1 MQGVKVEDRK
11 QFISRMLW
19 LVKELK
25 ESDKASEMDISKMLE
40 FNLMLRDLSVTDAS
54 ISDLHRYVYENVDGN
69 KAKLIMQYVEVYG
82 KRKDKKI

>member
-1 MQGVKVEDRK
+1 MHGIKVEDRK
-11 QFISRMLW
+11 KFISRMLW
-19 LVKELK
+19 LVMELK
-25 ESDKASEMDISKMLE
+25 ESNKASDSDIVKMLE
-40 FNLMLRDLSVTDAS
+40 FNLMLRDLSVTDSS